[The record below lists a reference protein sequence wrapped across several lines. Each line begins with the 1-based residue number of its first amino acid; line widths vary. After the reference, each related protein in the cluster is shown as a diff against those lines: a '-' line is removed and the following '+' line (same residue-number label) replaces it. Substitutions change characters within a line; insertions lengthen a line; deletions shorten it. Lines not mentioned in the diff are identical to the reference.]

1 MRFVLIAVLSGCVA
15 FASCKN
21 ANVHLASDAK
31 TGEYIGVV
39 QNEVRDFESKE
50 IIYYEIGNSREL
62 VRKSP
67 IEIKI
72 YEP

>member
-1 MRFVLIAVLSGCVA
+1 MRFLLITILSLVI

-21 ANVHLASDAK
+21 TNVHLASDAK

-50 IIYYEIGNSREL
+50 IIYYEIGNGKEL
-62 VRKSP
+62 VRKLP
-67 IEIKI
+67 KEIKI